1 MLTSRAYKYM
11 KGKHNRKTSAFV
23 KAALAYCHITAPS
36 VSDLYTRFSLLIA
49 CAEAALYNCCLP
61 QTDTFLKAAI
71 SLLPD
76 LPVCLQIFCSFYNI
90 YLLWNPCFLLFLL
103 FLFFKWK
110 YDTIVTLTATMA
122 ATMIVTVAVTATITE
137 YLLLFYMKSLPH
149 SLLMCLTYF
158 LSFIPYHSNLTISK
172 STLFFGFG
180 FGFCF
185 CFCLIFLFIAI
196 L

>member
-76 LPVCLQIFCSFYNI
+76 LPVCLPIFCSFYNI

-110 YDTIVTLTATMA
+110 YDTIVTLTATMVATMA

-158 LSFIPYHSNLTISK
+158 LSFIPYHSNLTISQ
-172 STLFFGFG
+172 STFIFCFF
-180 FGFCF
+180 F
-185 CFCLIFLFIAI
+185 CFCLMFLFIAI

>member
-76 LPVCLQIFCSFYNI
+76 LPVCLPIFCVSIIFICYEIHVFYFFSCSYFSMKVWHNSNTDSNNGSNNDCHSSCNSNNYRVFTPFLYEISSTLSFNVSD
-90 YLLWNPCFLLFLL
+90 LF
-103 FLFFKWK
+103 
-110 YDTIVTLTATMA
+110 
-122 ATMIVTVAVTATITE
+122 
-137 YLLLFYMKSLPH
+137 
-149 SLLMCLTYF
+149 SLLYTLP
-158 LSFIPYHSNLTISK
+158 LK
-172 STLFFGFG
+172 SYY
-180 FGFCF
+180 
-185 CFCLIFLFIAI
+185 
-196 L
+196 

>member
-1 MLTSRAYKYM
+1 MFAANGHFF
-11 KGKHNRKTSAFV
+11 KGGH
-23 KAALAYCHITAPS
+23 LLITWS
-36 VSDLYTRFSLLIA
+36 TGMSSDLLR
-49 CAEAALYNCCLP
+49 
-61 QTDTFLKAAI
+61 
-71 SLLPD
+71 
-76 LPVCLQIFCSFYNI
+76 FYNI

-158 LSFIPYHSNLTISK
+158 LSFIPYHSNLTISQ
-172 STLFFGFG
+172 STFTFWFW
-180 FGFCF
+180 FW
-185 CFCLIFLFIAI
+185 FLFLFLFDVPLHCYII
-196 L
+196 RIERQEGGI